1 VVDLGAGTG
10 KLTRLFVQTGAHVV
24 AVEPLAEMRAVLER
38 VVPEAEALDGTA
50 EAIPLAAGTA
60 DAVTAAQAFH
70 WFDPARALPEIH
82 RVLRPG
88 GRLGLIWNSRDLD
101 DPLQARVE
109 ELISP
114 YRETY
119 PQQMSRSWRAPLTE
133 SPLFGPV
140 EEFSVR
146 WDQPL
151 TRDELAERILSISA
165 IAALPEDERAP
176 LLDRVRGVIA
186 DRSEPFPFRY
196 RTEVYVFPRS
206 SDRPSN
212 ERGTSF
218 QGWRTPPASP
228 TTWGEGERSLAAPPG

>member
-1 VVDLGAGTG
+1 VP
-10 KLTRLFVQTGAHVV
+10 TGARVV
-24 AVEPLAEMRAVLER
+24 AVEPLPEMRGVLER
-38 VVPEAEALDGTA
+38 AVPEVEALEGTA
-50 EAIPLAAGTA
+50 EAVPLADGAA

-70 WFDPARALPEIH
+70 WFDPVRALPEIH

-119 PQQMSRSWRAPLTE
+119 PQQMSRSWRAPLAE

-146 WDQPL
+146 WEQPL
-151 TRDELAERILSISA
+151 TREELAERILSISA
-165 IAALPEDERAP
+165 IAALTEDERAP
-176 LLDRVRGVIA
+176 LLERVRGVID
-186 DRSEPFPFRY
+186 DRREPFPFRY
-196 RTEVYVFPRS
+196 RTDVFVFPRS

-218 QGWRTPPASP
+218 KG
-228 TTWGEGERSLAAPPG
+228 